1 MAEQQNVNN
10 VIEEKTP
17 IKEEQTSISEEKA
30 KRLIVAGTVGA
41 VLLLVI
47 LLSVMLY
54 QLISISVKN
63 SQIAIY
69 NQKIA
74 KYEALIAEGEETK
87 EARSMRIWIEREA
100 RRLGLKYQN
109 DAD

>member
-1 MAEQQNVNN
+1 MTEQQNVNN

-17 IKEEQTSISEEKA
+17 ITEEKA

-47 LLSVMLY
+47 LLSVMVY

-74 KYEALIAEGEETK
+74 EYEALIAEGEETK
-87 EARSMRIWIEREA
+87 EARSMRVWIEREA